1 MANARFKRRKEARP
15 AEITAAAMDAF
26 AENGYDATRVDDV
39 AKRAGISKGLLYRY
53 FETKEDLFKAVIR
66 GFVSPRVS
74 DLTAAAE
81 SADLPVEA
89 FLRGPFLERIQ
100 QVPHSPLKILVRLM
114 ISEGPKHPDL
124 TAYYWKH
131 VISPA
136 LAAVQSLIDKGIQNG
151 EFRDTGLREHPQ
163 LLVSPV
169 LMATVWAVVFDRHQA
184 LDTDELLRT
193 HLDLILDAIRVRG
206 DRKSSS

>member
-1 MANARFKRRKEARP
+1 MATTRFKRRKEARP
-15 AEITAAAMDAF
+15 AEITAAAMSAF

-39 AKRAGISKGLLYRY
+39 ARRAGISKGLLYRY

-66 GFVSPRVS
+66 GFVSPRVA
-74 DLTAAAE
+74 DLTAAADNTE
-81 SADLPVEA
+81 LSVAA

-100 QVPHSPLKILVRLM
+100 QVPRSPLKILVRLM
-114 ISEGPKHPDL
+114 VSEGPKHPDL

-136 LAAVQSLIDKGIQNG
+136 LAALQRLIDKGIRDG

-169 LMATVWAVVFDRHQA
+169 LLATLWAVVFERHQP
-184 LDTDELLRT
+184 LDANQLLRT
-193 HLDLILDAIRVRG
+193 HIDHVLDAIRVS
-206 DRKSSS
+206 DD